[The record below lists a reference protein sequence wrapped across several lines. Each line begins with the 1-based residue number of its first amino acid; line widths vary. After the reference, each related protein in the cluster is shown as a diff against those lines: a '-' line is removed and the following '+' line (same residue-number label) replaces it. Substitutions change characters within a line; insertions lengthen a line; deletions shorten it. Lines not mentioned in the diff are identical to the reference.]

1 MALNYLLS
9 PTFQIVNT
17 AGKPATGG
25 YIEVYVSGDRE
36 KYYCASDFNGTLHP
50 FRIPLDALGSN
61 IVLAELGQ
69 AYDVYIYNRYGSL
82 LMSRYNVQPSSG
94 GGIRDIYRVIST
106 DGSIEVDTHTF
117 GNRTDFDIGIAPG
130 NSDEFLEWVRCFNSG
145 LETGPVYPA
154 KVDGSMETDGEH
166 GLHVG
171 KDRFFHITSSFT
183 VDPTAHGISY
193 KTLTVALMFSD
204 GEQATVLTT
213 KKFDVDTS
221 VEDPVIF
228 EFAQDYKVPADG
240 YIYWEIEAD
249 SDIGSITAN
258 MQAHRIYSGI
268 NAVPD
273 TCATKQ
279 WVGEN
284 FQPQSGMSAYVPY
297 SGLEYN
303 GAGEISGISGSALA
317 GGGGGTPQSAVS
329 AIASAYAE
337 SAASSKM
344 DASASSSFYPMTG
357 NPSGFL
363 TAHQSLSAYQEKSG
377 MTAYLPASASGE
389 FAPSGD
395 YAYNSSLSSKLDAS
409 ASSQFQPSGNY
420 APSGDYAFNSAVSA
434 KLDASA
440 SGSFAL
446 ASSLSAYVEKSS
458 YSAFSSETVSS
469 ISSVSSVVSSVSANM
484 SAYVPFSSIS
494 GEASVITAIAGSSLA
509 GNGGHEYSGIAPVNV
524 DNVNDTISVDHIP
537 LCVDGSMTAYRSG
550 DSAVI
555 GVNASALDLSGKQ
568 DISGMSAYVP
578 FSSIGVDGSGKVSG
592 INGSGIAGTDEA
604 VVSGIASAY
613 AESAVSGKMDA
624 SASSNFYPSG
634 NPSGFITGVDLS
646 PYQPVSG
653 MTAYQPA
660 SAMSAYQLSGDY
672 YSGSNPSG
680 FVDGAYVASGL
691 SGKENTFSAGEGLEF
706 VQSGSNRVLQV
717 EAPVDIVAGPG
728 IVIDNPDGNTLRVS
742 VAQNMETV
750 LWENASGA
758 TNNITLSEAIE
769 NFDSVKVEWCPYT
782 EASNWTAPYDVV
794 ETKLS
799 NGLLHLVGCGMSN
812 DTNFQVTTNLL
823 LSCSTTSVTVSKQS
837 TILTNTSA
845 SSIQSLSGY
854 KIYKIVGIHR
864 IASN

>member
-750 LWENASGA
+750 LWENSYRE
-758 TNNITLSEAIE
+758 L
-769 NFDSVKVEWCPYT
+769 
-782 EASNWTAPYDVV
+782 
-794 ETKLS
+794 
-799 NGLLHLVGCGMSN
+799 
-812 DTNFQVTTNLL
+812 
-823 LSCSTTSVTVSKQS
+823 
-837 TILTNTSA
+837 
-845 SSIQSLSGY
+845 
-854 KIYKIVGIHR
+854 
-864 IASN
+864 

>member
-25 YIEVYVSGDRE
+25 YIEVYVSGPRD

-69 AYDVYIYNRYGSL
+69 SYDVYIYNRYGAL
-82 LMSRYNVQPSSG
+82 LMSRYNVQPANG
-94 GGIRDIYRVIST
+94 GGIKDTYRVIST

-130 NSDEFLEWVRCFNSG
+130 NNDEFLEWVRCFNSG

-204 GEQATVLTT
+204 GNQASVIST

-228 EFAQDYKVPADG
+228 EFAQDYKVPSDG

-249 SDIGSITAN
+249 SDIGTITAN

-279 WVGEN
+279 WVGEYY
-284 FQPQSGMSAYVPY
+284 QPQSGMSGYIPY

-303 GAGEISGISGSALA
+303 GAGEISAISGSALA
-317 GGGGGTPQSAVS
+317 GGGSVSPSAVS

-344 DASASSSFYPMTG
+344 DESASGNFYPMSG

-377 MTAYLPASASGE
+377 MSAYIPVSASGE
-389 FAPSGD
+389 FAPSG
-395 YAYNSSLSSKLDAS
+395 
-409 ASSQFQPSGNY
+409 NY
-420 APSGDYAFNSAVSA
+420 VSA
-434 KLDASA
+434 T
-440 SGSFAL
+440 
-446 ASSLSAYVEKSS
+446 E
-458 YSAFSSETVSS
+458 
-469 ISSVSSVVSSVSANM
+469 M
-484 SAYVPFSSIS
+484 SAYVPFSGIS
-494 GEASVITAIAGSSLA
+494 GVSGQITGISGSAIR
-509 GNGGHEYSGIAPVNV
+509 GHEYTGVWPVGV
-524 DNVNDTISVDHIP
+524 DNTADTISVAHIP
-537 LCVDGSMTAYRSG
+537 LCVDETMTGYRSG

-555 GVNASALDLSGKQ
+555 GVNTGTVLSGL
-568 DISGMSAYVP
+568 
-578 FSSIGVDGSGKVSG
+578 
-592 INGSGIAGTDEA
+592 
-604 VVSGIASAY
+604 SAY
-613 AESAVSGKMDA
+613 A
-624 SASSNFYPSG
+624 
-634 NPSGFITGVDLS
+634 
-646 PYQPVSG
+646 
-653 MTAYQPA
+653 
-660 SAMSAYQLSGDY
+660 
-672 YSGSNPSG
+672 
-680 FVDGAYVASGL
+680 
-691 SGKENTFSAGEGLEF
+691 
-706 VQSGSNRVLQV
+706 
-717 EAPVDIVAGPG
+717 
-728 IVIDNPDGNTLRVS
+728 
-742 VAQNMETV
+742 
-750 LWENASGA
+750 
-758 TNNITLSEAIE
+758 TN
-769 NFDSVKVEWCPYT
+769 D
-782 EASNWTAPYDVV
+782 
-794 ETKLS
+794 
-799 NGLLHLVGCGMSN
+799 
-812 DTNFQVTTNLL
+812 
-823 LSCSTTSVTVSKQS
+823 
-837 TILTNTSA
+837 
-845 SSIQSLSGY
+845 SLSGY
-854 KIYKIVGIHR
+854 IPVSALGIGEL
-864 IASN
+864 

>member
-25 YIEVYVSGDRE
+25 YIEVYISGDRE

-61 IVLAELGQ
+61 IVLAELGK

-94 GGIRDIYRVIST
+94 GGIRDTYRVIST

-145 LETGPVYPA
+145 IETGPVYPA

-204 GEQATVLTT
+204 GNQAITLAT

-240 YIYWEIEAD
+240 YIYWEVEAD
-249 SDIGSITAN
+249 SDIGTITAN

-279 WVGEN
+279 WVGEY
-284 FQPQSGMSAYVPY
+284 FQPQSGMSAYVPF

-303 GAGEISGISGSALA
+303 GVGEISGISGSALA
-317 GGGGGTPQSAVS
+317 GGGGGVAPSAVS

-344 DASASSSFYPMTG
+344 DESASGNFYPMTG

-363 TAHQSLSAYQEKSG
+363 TEHQSLSAYQEKSG
-377 MTAYLPASASGE
+377 MTAYLPASSSGE
-389 FAPSGD
+389 F
-395 YAYNSSLSSKLDAS
+395 
-409 ASSQFQPSGNY
+409 

-440 SGSFAL
+440 SSSFAL
-446 ASSLSAYVEKSS
+446 ASSLTAYVEKSS
-458 YSAFSSETVSS
+458 YSAFSSETVSG

-494 GEASVITAIAGSSLA
+494 GEESVITAIAGSSLA
-509 GNGGHEYSGIAPVNV
+509 GNGGHEYSGIDPVNV
-524 DNVNDTISVDHIP
+524 DNVNDTISVVHIP
-537 LCVDGSMTAYRSG
+537 LCVDGTMTAYRSG

-555 GVNASALDLSGKQ
+555 GVNASALDISGKQ

-578 FSSIGVDGSGKVSG
+578 FSSIGVDGSGKVTAV
-592 INGSGIAGTDEA
+592 NGSGIAGTDEA

-613 AESAVSGKMDA
+613 AESAVSCKLDA

-646 PYQPVSG
+646 PYQPTSA

-660 SAMSAYQLSGDY
+660 GDYQPSGDY
-672 YSGSNPSG
+672 YSASNPSG
-680 FVDGAYVASGL
+680 FITAGGDVYVSSFGYNSASISSIAESSLYDTSAHSRISTLSTRISNVSGAVSGTVDLVSSQSANWGGSAL
-691 SGKENTFSAGEGLEF
+691 QLSAG
-706 VQSGSNRVLQV
+706 
-717 EAPVDIVAGPG
+717 AG
-728 IVIDNPDGNTLRVS
+728 ISLTLNGNILLIS
-742 VAQNMETV
+742 
-750 LWENASGA
+750 
-758 TNNITLSEAIE
+758 
-769 NFDSVKVEWCPYT
+769 
-782 EASNWTAPYDVV
+782 TA
-794 ETKLS
+794 
-799 NGLLHLVGCGMSN
+799 GG
-812 DTNFQVTTNLL
+812 
-823 LSCSTTSVTVSKQS
+823 
-837 TILTNTSA
+837 
-845 SSIQSLSGY
+845 
-854 KIYKIVGIHR
+854 
-864 IASN
+864 